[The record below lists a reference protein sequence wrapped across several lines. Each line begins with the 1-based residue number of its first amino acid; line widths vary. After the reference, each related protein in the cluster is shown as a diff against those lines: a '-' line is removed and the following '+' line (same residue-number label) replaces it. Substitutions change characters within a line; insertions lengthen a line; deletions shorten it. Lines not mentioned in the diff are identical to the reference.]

1 VGKIRLRNNAVKGET
16 LVVMFHLV
24 LVGRGGPSWETPSSS
39 HVPGTSHAL
48 CLQYRPST
56 GTSHVLLGSL
66 YLRDTCHSCPHVV
79 GNAWDQY
86 SHVLTAC
93 EVDWGPLII
102 IDGELSLSRYYSKNV
117 LASNGECPI
126 SGDDIRVGTTE
137 RKFTGTTVHHV
148 DDSDAI
154 VALTNPRVVSDYFDH
169 YYTTAQ
175 CNNHD
180 ASMLPVTV
188 HHELRPPAEPPPERM
203 DFISSPNDDECKMY
217 IVLNTSLPRYFER
230 AISKQV
236 STFTRLDLMTM
247 NVTTSSS
254 VKIGC
259 SKVDLSNFI
268 DGAIWAM
275 IMGRIDATTAMMIP
289 SGFLVVQLDYVTSV
303 VVYFY
308 QFKFVKIRFKFREP
322 DYYNLMVLHRDWA
335 HSTIK
340 NDGTSMRTSRDD
352 TVLLVTLVAIT
363 SYVVNACLPHDLLV
377 MGRSSITGILHLG
390 SVMDYNR
397 ALSVDDDAPSKPLVK
412 LVLGNPSYYDDAP
425 IVYDLVMGRP
435 TAGIPDLG
443 LPVKASA
450 CWKRTKLKRYE
461 SFTMLVVTTSEY
473 TSRGGKN
480 NCNCPR

>member
-1 VGKIRLRNNAVKGET
+1 V
-16 LVVMFHLV
+16 
-24 LVGRGGPSWETPSSS
+24 
-39 HVPGTSHAL
+39 
-48 CLQYRPST
+48 
-56 GTSHVLLGSL
+56 
-66 YLRDTCHSCPHVV
+66 
-79 GNAWDQY
+79 
-86 SHVLTAC
+86 
-93 EVDWGPLII
+93 
-102 IDGELSLSRYYSKNV
+102 
-117 LASNGECPI
+117 
-126 SGDDIRVGTTE
+126 
-137 RKFTGTTVHHV
+137 HV

-154 VALTNPRVVSDYFDH
+154 VALTNPCVISDYYDR
-169 YYTTAQ
+169 YYTTVQ
-175 CNNHD
+175 SNDD
-180 ASMLPVTV
+180 ASTIPVTV
-188 HHELRPPAEPPPERM
+188 NDELRPPAEPPPVRM

-230 AISKQV
+230 AISKQM

-308 QFKFVKIRFKFREP
+308 QFKYVKIRFKFREP
-322 DYYNLMVLHRDWA
+322 DYSNLMVLHRDWA

-340 NDGTSMRTSRDD
+340 NDGASMRTSRDD
-352 TVLLVTLVAIT
+352 TVLLVTLLAIT

-377 MGRSSITGILHLG
+377 MGRSSITGTPHLG
-390 SVMDYNR
+390 LVMDYNR
-397 ALSVDDDAPSKPLVK
+397 AFFVDDDAPSKPLVK

-425 IVYDLVMGRP
+425 ILYDLVMGRP
-435 TAGIPDLG
+435 TAGILH
-443 LPVKASA
+443 LCSPVEACA

-461 SFTMLVVTTSEY
+461 SFTMLVVTTSEIY
-473 TSRGGKN
+473 PPWRPG
-480 NCNCPR
+480 CPYG